1 MHQLLTA
8 LSAIVL
14 LAYPFAVYY
23 GIDKLG
29 LSVIGLLLA
38 VMFALRIVTASRTKL
53 KEFKQLAAI
62 SGLIGI
68 TLIILGVVFRKEGW
82 LMFYPVAV
90 NACMLLFFAS
100 SLKQPQT
107 LIERL
112 ARLQEPDLPASG
124 VRYTRKVTQ
133 VWCLFFLFNGITAL
147 YTCFLSLEIWTLY
160 NGLISYCLAGALF
173 AIEWLVRRSVRQHD

>member
-1 MHQLLTA
+1 MRQLLTA

-38 VMFALRIVTASRTKL
+38 VMFALRIITASRTKL
-53 KEFKQLAAI
+53 KEFKQLAII

-68 TLIILGVVFRKEGW
+68 TLIVLGILFRSKGW
-82 LMFYPVAV
+82 LLFYPVAV
-90 NACMLLFFAS
+90 NACMLMVFAS

-107 LIERL
+107 IIERL
-112 ARLQEPDLPASG
+112 ARLQEPDLPQSG
-124 VRYTRKVTQ
+124 IDYTRKVTQ

-147 YTCFLSLEIWTLY
+147 YTCFLPIEIWTLY
-160 NGLISYCLAGALF
+160 NGLISYLLIGVLF
-173 AIEWLVRRSVRQHD
+173 AAEWLVRQFVRKD

>member
-1 MHQLLTA
+1 MRQLLTA

-23 GIDKLG
+23 GIDKFG

-38 VMFALRIVTASRTKL
+38 VMFALRIITANRTKL
-53 KEFKQLAAI
+53 KEFKQLAAM

-68 TLIILGVVFRKEGW
+68 TLIVLGMVFRQEGW

-90 NACMLLFFAS
+90 NACMLVFFAA

-112 ARLQEPDLPASG
+112 ARLHEPDLPESG

-133 VWCLFFLFNGITAL
+133 VWCLFFLFNAIIAL
-147 YTCFLSLEIWTLY
+147 YTCFLPMEIWTLY

-173 AIEWLVRRSVRQHD
+173 AIEWLVRRAVRQHD

>member
-1 MHQLLTA
+1 MRQLLTA

-38 VMFALRIVTASRTKL
+38 VMFALRIITASRTKL

-68 TLIILGVVFRKEGW
+68 TLII
-82 LMFYPVAV
+82 
-90 NACMLLFFAS
+90 
-100 SLKQPQT
+100 
-107 LIERL
+107 
-112 ARLQEPDLPASG
+112 
-124 VRYTRKVTQ
+124 
-133 VWCLFFLFNGITAL
+133 
-147 YTCFLSLEIWTLY
+147 
-160 NGLISYCLAGALF
+160 
-173 AIEWLVRRSVRQHD
+173 